1 MLRFS
6 ELFVRK
12 EGFFIRTIVKS
23 KPPARAPASDDNSA
37 SWKVQYITT
46 LIRRRKTMNK
56 HRFLGLAMMMGLLL
70 AACAQATEAPVE
82 PIKVGFVG
90 DFTGDWSQTE
100 IPYRDGALFAID
112 EINEAGGVLGR
123 PLELVTR
130 DCKNDG
136 PLTIRFTEELIDEGI
151 VYFMG
156 TVGETLVA
164 GGKVACERGVPISTG
179 VGSADTLIMD
189 IGECGFQ
196 PMIADTTQGAVAA
209 QYAYEVLGY
218 RTAYILLSTE
228 FPYVEN
234 LPRYFEQTF
243 EHLGGEVIGE
253 DTFLYLGGDYSAQA
267 TNLASLDTQPDVIYT
282 SMIVPDTNLFLRQ
295 LRAAG
300 VDAPVI
306 GPDGFDNVGILDAGE
321 VAEGVLFTTS
331 ALDYPGSI
339 IEDFYNR
346 YEAKTGKRPDV
357 AYYAD
362 AYDEMYM
369 LKQVI
374 ETAGSAD
381 PGPIMEALR
390 TLKDFKGITG
400 TFTMGPD
407 RRAERPIFIVGIRN
421 NEYSFVDL
429 MLPDWKPEP

>member
-1 MLRFS
+1 
-6 ELFVRK
+6 
-12 EGFFIRTIVKS
+12 
-23 KPPARAPASDDNSA
+23 
-37 SWKVQYITT
+37 
-46 LIRRRKTMNK
+46 MNK
-56 HRFLGLAMMMGLLL
+56 HRFLGLVVMIGLILS
-70 AACAQATEAPVE
+70 ACAQATEAPVE
-82 PIKVGFVG
+82 TIKIGFVG
-90 DFTGDWSQTE
+90 DLTGTWAMTDT
-100 IPYRDGALFAID
+100 PYRDGALFAID

-123 PLELVTR
+123 PLELIER
-130 DCKNDG
+130 DCKDDN
-136 PLTIRFTEELIDEGI
+136 PLNIRYTEELADEGV
-151 VYFMG
+151 VYFLG
-156 TVGETLVA
+156 TVGESLIA

-179 VGSADTLIMD
+179 IGSADTLIMD

-196 PMIADTTQGAVAA
+196 VMFADTTQGAVAA
-209 QYAYEVLGY
+209 QYAYEVLGH

-228 FPYVEN
+228 FPYVLN

-243 EHLGGEVIGE
+243 ERLGGEVIGE

-267 TNLASLDTQPDVIYT
+267 TTIASLDTQPDVIYT

-339 IEDFYNR
+339 VEDFYNR

-362 AYDEMYM
+362 SYDEIYM
-369 LKQVI
+369 LKEII
-374 ETAGSAD
+374 EAAGSAE
-381 PGPIMEALR
+381 PGSIMEGLR
-390 TLKDFKGITG
+390 TLKDFKGVTG
-400 TFTMGPD
+400 TWTMGPD
-407 RRAERPIFIVGIRN
+407 RRVERPIFIVGIRN

>member
-1 MLRFS
+1 
-6 ELFVRK
+6 
-12 EGFFIRTIVKS
+12 
-23 KPPARAPASDDNSA
+23 
-37 SWKVQYITT
+37 
-46 LIRRRKTMNK
+46 MNK
-56 HRFLGLAMMMGLLL
+56 HRFFVLAVMIGLILS
-70 AACAQATEAPVE
+70 ACAQATEAPVE
-82 PIKVGFVG
+82 TIKIGFVG
-90 DFTGDWSQTE
+90 DLTGTWAMTE
-100 IPYRDGALFAID
+100 APYRDGALFAID

-123 PLELVTR
+123 PLELIER
-130 DCKNDG
+130 DCKDDN
-136 PLTIRFTEELIDEGI
+136 PLNIRYTEELADEGV
-151 VYFMG
+151 VYFLG
-156 TVGETLVA
+156 TVGESLIA

-179 VGSADTLIMD
+179 IGSADTLIMD
-189 IGECGFQ
+189 IGECAFQ
-196 PMIADTTQGAVAA
+196 VMMADTTQGAVAA

-243 EHLGGEVIGE
+243 ERLGGEVIGE

-267 TNLASLDTQPDVIYT
+267 TTLASLDTQPDVIYT

-306 GPDGFDNVGILDAGE
+306 GPDGFDNTGILDAGE
-321 VAEGVLFTTS
+321 VVEGVLFTTS

-339 IEDFYNR
+339 VEDFYNR
-346 YEAKTGKRPDV
+346 YEAKTGKRPHV

-362 AYDEMYM
+362 SYDEIYM
-369 LKQVI
+369 LKEII
-374 ETAGSAD
+374 EAAGSAE
-381 PGPIMEALR
+381 PGAIMEGLR
-390 TLKDFKGITG
+390 TLKDFKGVTG
-400 TFTMGPD
+400 TWTMGPD
-407 RRAERPIFIVGIRN
+407 RRVERPIFIVGIRN